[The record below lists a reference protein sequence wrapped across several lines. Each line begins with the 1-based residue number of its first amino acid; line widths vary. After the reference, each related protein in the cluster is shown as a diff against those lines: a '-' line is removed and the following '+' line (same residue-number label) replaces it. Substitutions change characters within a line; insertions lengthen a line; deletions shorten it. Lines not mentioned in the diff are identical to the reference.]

1 MNRNM
6 ECLDLEGT
14 LAPELWVELARA
26 TGIKELERTTRDEP
40 DFGKLMRYR
49 MDILQHNKL
58 TMDEIQSVLRQVEPM
73 DGAKEFLD
81 EVRSLSQ
88 TIFVSDTFEQ
98 FAKPV
103 MEKLGMPIIFCNRF
117 KVDDQGYISDY
128 RIRCTP
134 SKPVTVMALRA
145 CGFETIAAGDSYN
158 DLGMIRL
165 SKAGWLFRST
175 EAIKAENP
183 DIPALE
189 TYEDLLA
196 GIKDAL

>member
-1 MNRNM
+1 MNLNM
-6 ECLDLEGT
+6 VCLDLEGT

-145 CGFETIAAGDSYN
+145 CGFETIAAGDSFN
-158 DLGMIRL
+158 DIGMIQG
-165 SKAGWLFRST
+165 SKAGFLFKSPKSIQEQFPEVPAYEEYDELL
-175 EAIKAENP
+175 EAIKK
-183 DIPALE
+183 AL
-189 TYEDLLA
+189 
-196 GIKDAL
+196 